1 MKKLINKLESTIYTK
16 LIENDIGVEE
26 DIFNYGFLVLIRYLI
41 YISIMLPLLI
51 TFGLVK
57 PVFVFC
63 ISYFILRNHVGG
75 IHVANPL
82 LCVLTTVFITIL
94 VPWIAANNIINSFRI
109 KCIMYTIII
118 FSIYIIKVADHPNKP
133 LSSEEKN
140 QHSKKAIVIIL
151 FEFLVFLFSYKNSSK
166 LIFNEILFANLVCTL
181 ELYAFCIKKAKTKI
195 ISHKSINK

>member
-1 MKKLINKLESTIYTK
+1 MCIYKLESIIYTK

-26 DIFNYGFLVLIRYLI
+26 DIFLII
-41 YISIMLPLLI
+41 
-51 TFGLVK
+51 FGLVK

-75 IHVANPL
+75 VHVANPL
-82 LCVLTTVFITIL
+82 LCVLTTVSITIL

-109 KCIMYTIII
+109 ICTMYTIII

-140 QHSKKAIVIIL
+140 QHSKNAIVIIL
-151 FEFLVFLFSYKNSSK
+151 FEFLVFIFSYK
-166 LIFNEILFANLVCTL
+166 NEILFANLVYTL
-181 ELYAFCIKKAKTKI
+181 KLYIFFIKKT
-195 ISHKSINK
+195 

>member
-41 YISIMLPLLI
+41 YILIMLPLLI

-75 IHVANPL
+75 VHVANPL

-94 VPWIAANNIINSFRI
+94 VPWISANNIIHSFRI
-109 KCIMYTIII
+109 ICIMYAITI

-140 QHSKKAIVIIL
+140 QHSKNAIVIIL

-181 ELYAFCIKKAKTKI
+181 ELYVFCITKAKTKI